1 MRRIVAWIVVAAMVL
16 LAGPAGAMTFKVATT
31 STGVH
36 VVVGK
41 GNIKAGDAARLAKA
55 LEGAD
60 RDRHGTKY
68 LYLDSDGGLVI
79 EALKMAEIMHE
90 ANVSTVVRKGT
101 VCASACASVLFVAG
115 KYRMV
120 EKGGLLAIHSCY
132 DERNGRSA
140 TECNALI
147 AAYADGG
154 GISGPTLMVLQEV
167 SAGSDTVIV
176 FEADDATCFGL
187 TLKPGARPSK
197 KTAPCVRELMGR

>member
-1 MRRIVAWIVVAAMVL
+1 MRWIIAGMVGLAML
-16 LAGPAGAMTFKVATT
+16 LAGPAGAMTFKLATT

-36 VVVGK
+36 VVVAK
-41 GNIKAGDAARLAKA
+41 GDIKAGDAARLARA

-68 LYLDSDGGLVI
+68 LYLESEGGLVV
-79 EALKMAEIMHE
+79 EALKMADIIHE
-90 ANVSTVVRKGT
+90 AEVSTIVRKGT
-101 VCASACASVLFVAG
+101 ICASACASVLFVAG
-115 KYRMV
+115 KYRTV

-132 DERNGRSA
+132 DSRNGRSA
-140 TECNALI
+140 SECNAVI

-154 GISGPTLMVLQEV
+154 GVSGPTLMALQEV

-176 FEADDATCFGL
+176 FEADDAKCFGL

-197 KTAPCVRELMGR
+197 KAAPCVKQLMGQ